1 MTGSAGVL
9 LVAGIGRTVTRA
21 VGAIVVNARATGEV
35 RATIQSFL
43 GQVEYAGGICCGLA
57 LAIIAETTSITLALV
72 GACVLVACA
81 GVVARLGA
89 DHR

>member
-1 MTGSAGVL
+1 M
-9 LVAGIGRTVTRA
+9 TRA
-21 VGAIVVNARATGEV
+21 VGAVVVNARATDEV
-35 RATIQSFL
+35 RATLQSFL

-57 LAIIAETTSITLALV
+57 LAIIAETTSITVALV

-81 GVVARLGA
+81 GVVARSGA